1 MQSSWIGLREDAR
14 MLYTIISI
22 LFVMWLI
29 GFAMS
34 WGGPLVHL
42 LLVAAVVIF
51 LFNFLTGRRT
61 TV

>member
-1 MQSSWIGLREDAR
+1 MPGLSCKEREDAR
-14 MLYTIISI
+14 MLYTIITI

-29 GFAMS
+29 GFVMS
-34 WGGPLVHL
+34 WGGPMIHL
-42 LLVAAVVIF
+42 LLVLAVVVF

>member
-1 MQSSWIGLREDAR
+1 
-14 MLYTIISI
+14 MLYTIITI

-29 GFAMS
+29 GFVMS
-34 WGGPLVHL
+34 WGGPMIHL
-42 LLVAAVVIF
+42 LLVLAVVVF